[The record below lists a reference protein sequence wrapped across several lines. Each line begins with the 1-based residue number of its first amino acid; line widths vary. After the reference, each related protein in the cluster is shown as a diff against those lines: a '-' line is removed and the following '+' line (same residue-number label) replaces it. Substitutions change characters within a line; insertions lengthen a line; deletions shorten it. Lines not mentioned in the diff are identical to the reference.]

1 MLIHESPDQNS
12 SPKTIKSKSPST
24 LRRKLT
30 KKVTLLPENEKASK
44 NDFSAIEEQM
54 GENFFFSIST
64 LKQPKVFLMLKN
76 LKWDIEKR
84 IARAKLVEGKD
95 IKFPGSKEK
104 FEATMKKY
112 YELMTKQY
120 QYD

>member
-1 MLIHESPDQNS
+1 MLIHESQDQNS

-30 KKVTLLPENEKASK
+30 KKFTLLPESEKAPK
-44 NDFSAIEEQM
+44 IDFSAIEEQM

-84 IARAKLVEGKD
+84 IARAKLVEGKE
-95 IKFPGSKEK
+95 IRFPGSKEK

-112 YELMTKQY
+112 YDLMT
-120 QYD
+120 